1 MCFKLMKTQKVNLR
15 LDLFLRLAQIS
26 MLTLLCKT
34 LGRNSTEK
42 SLIHLSNQYL
52 YVRSCSCAGDSA
64 INKKVFDPG
73 SVPACWRS
81 HTGPLWAS
89 VSLSENGIWSLERR
103 YIQGDPIHNMHRAGV
118 RLARLSWWQ
127 EGWCWYNNLEKTA
140 MAPCGPATHPAA

>member
-52 YVRSCSCAGDSA
+52 YVRSCSCTGDSA
-64 INKKVFDPG
+64 INKKEKVP
-73 SVPACWRS
+73 SVRGLIPA
-81 HTGPLWAS
+81 WAEGNADNNQTNN
-89 VSLSENGIWSLERR
+89 V
-103 YIQGDPIHNMHRAGV
+103 
-118 RLARLSWWQ
+118 Q
-127 EGWCWYNNLEKTA
+127 EK
-140 MAPCGPATHPAA
+140 